1 MNWYRSLYARIALGV
16 VAFLAVMLVVQAVLF
31 VWMVGQSGNTA
42 QGQSPQRLA
51 QSVAMDLSMTLERDP
66 QTDLPHYVDE
76 QYSKATHPFFVML
89 LDGRV
94 ITSGVGSFPESTL
107 RAARGMLQR
116 PPPPPGGRPSR
127 RGPPPDRGD
136 GPGGGAGR
144 PPAGFGRGGD
154 PQFGAF
160 PFDRPVAFFVD
171 GQLAGVVVVPA
182 QVPFSFILSR
192 YAPTLGTVA
201 SGVLIVGSVLAS
213 AWIFGP
219 PRRRLRALEETA
231 RRLGAG
237 DLSAR
242 ASDRGGDE
250 IAAVAQAFNAMADDL
265 AAEAEELTALDRAR
279 RQLLADVSHEL
290 TTPVTAMR
298 GYLETLTM
306 EEMDL
311 DQTTR
316 ARYLGIISDEAAKLE
331 HIIGDL
337 LDLARLEGGGG
348 TFELGTVALSQVF
361 DRVVARHE
369 RTCQEAGITMTQ
381 TLGAGAETMRG
392 DYERLEQA
400 VQNLAANAIRYSPAG
415 STIRLRSRLDGETVT
430 ITVEDSGTGIPA
442 EHLSHIFDR
451 FYKADA
457 SRGDSTGS
465 GLGLSIV
472 KAIVVRHGGRISV
485 VSRPG
490 RTAFEIAGLDAS
502 VSSSAPGRAAIE
514 SDRISSTV
522 H

>member
-31 VWMVGQSGNTA
+31 VWVVGQSGNTA

-51 QSVAMDLSMTLERDP
+51 QSVAMDLSMTLERDS
-66 QTDLPHYVDE
+66 QTDLVHYVDE

-94 ITSGVGSFPESTL
+94 ITSGVGSFPEPTL

-116 PPPPPGGRPSR
+116 PPPPPGARAR
-127 RGPPPDRGD
+127 RPPPADRD
-136 GPGGGAGR
+136 PAGPGR
-144 PPAGFGRGGD
+144 SPAGFGRGD
-154 PQFGAF
+154 AQFAAF

-201 SGVLIVGSVLAS
+201 TGVLLVGSVLAS
-213 AWIFGP
+213 VWIFGP

-242 ASDRGGDE
+242 ASDKGGDE

-306 EEMDL
+306 DELDL

-316 ARYLGIISDEAAKLE
+316 ARYLGIISDEASKLE

-348 TFELGTVALSQVF
+348 TFEPGSVALSQVF

-369 RTCQEAGITMTQ
+369 RTCQDAGITMTQ
-381 TLGAGAETMRG
+381 RVGVNADSVSG

-400 VQNLAANAIRYSPAG
+400 IQNLAANAIRYSPPG
-415 STIRLRSRLDGETVT
+415 SAIQLTSRRDADAVT

-442 EHLSHIFDR
+442 EHLSHVFDR

-485 VSRPG
+485 ASRPG
-490 RTAFEIAGLDAS
+490 RTVFEIAGLPPS
-502 VSSSAPGRAAIE
+502 VSSSAPAPDATV
-514 SDRISSTV
+514 SDRTSSTV